1 MKLVNRISNGEVLDD
16 ILVKEIEDL
25 RKRTVAVIMDRYS
38 DGQEEEYLDLVE
50 SNYLFN
56 KEKLAHLSNIK
67 QANQRMKLLE
77 FITYLDSID
86 ITKDNKLTTLLTTI
100 TLLSNMKY
108 ANMDVSD
115 LYLLS
120 TAMVGVPIN
129 NYDSYLLALGDE
141 EILTQIRVR
150 TSIPKEQ
157 RKIAYEIQDYCDTFV
172 ADRINLKDIRTII
185 DNSNV
190 KEKNKVA

>member
-56 KEKLAHLSNIK
+56 KEKLAHLSKIK

-77 FITYLDSID
+77 FITYLDGID

-157 RKIAYEIQDYCDTFV
+157 RKIAYEIQDYCDIFV
-172 ADRINLKDIRTII
+172 SDRINLKDIRTII

>member
-56 KEKLAHLSNIK
+56 KEKLAHLSKIK

-77 FITYLDSID
+77 FITYLDGID

-120 TAMVGVPIN
+120 TSMVGVPIN

-172 ADRINLKDIRTII
+172 SDRINLKDIRTII

>member
-77 FITYLDSID
+77 FIAYLDGID

>member
-77 FITYLDSID
+77 FIAYLDSID

-141 EILTQIRVR
+141 EVLTQIRVR

>member
-56 KEKLAHLSNIK
+56 KEKLAHLSKIK

-77 FITYLDSID
+77 FITYLDGID

>member
-25 RKRTVAVIMDRYS
+25 RKRTVAVIMERYS

-56 KEKLAHLSNIK
+56 KEKLAHLSKIK

-77 FITYLDSID
+77 FITYLDGID

-120 TAMVGVPIN
+120 TSMVGVPIN

-172 ADRINLKDIRTII
+172 SDRINLKDIRTII

>member
-77 FITYLDSID
+77 FITYLDGID

>member
-1 MKLVNRISNGEVLDD
+1 
-16 ILVKEIEDL
+16 
-25 RKRTVAVIMDRYS
+25 
-38 DGQEEEYLDLVE
+38 
-50 SNYLFN
+50 
-56 KEKLAHLSNIK
+56 
-67 QANQRMKLLE
+67 
-77 FITYLDSID
+77 
-86 ITKDNKLTTLLTTI
+86 
-100 TLLSNMKY
+100 
-108 ANMDVSD
+108 MDVSD